1 MSEAEA
7 RLRRSLADLRQEVA
21 GVLSAKPA
29 EERKDAFEGTL
40 RTAFDTFIRFFGL
53 GGKPEKRG

>member
-1 MSEAEA
+1 MSDSAEA
-7 RLRRSLADLRQEVA
+7 RLRRSLDELRREVDGIIA
-21 GVLSAKPA
+21 ARRP

-53 GGKPEKRG
+53 GGKAG